1 MASLLKSRKFW
12 LSVFGVVQV
21 LVLHFFQV
29 PDAIWQAITALIM
42 VLITAIAVE
51 DAAEK
56 RGGVFTI
63 DEEDKPE

>member
-63 DEEDKPE
+63 DEDKPE